1 MTITIKKFDFD
12 MEPHLST
19 DYARNKILTRI
30 LNSFSLLLPVGERYF
45 IESIRAYRDDVSDEM
60 KEQINLFIRQEAQHG
75 KEHRKL
81 NSYLNIDQEKVD
93 KEALALLQKHG
104 KDKAHALL
112 TTVTL
117 ERLTGL
123 MGIILP
129 KTKSHLFPKRSE
141 IAHMWIVHGKEE
153 LEHVPVGERLM
164 KEECNFGVIKQA
176 HYMSLAIKDLSKIVW
191 KNYWELK
198 RNGS

>member
-1 MTITIKKFDFD
+1 MITIQKFDFE
-12 MEPHLST
+12 MEPHLAT
-19 DYARNKILTRI
+19 DYARNKVVTRV

-81 NSYLNIDQEKVD
+81 NSYLNIDQAAVD
-93 KEALALLQKHG
+93 AEALALLNKFG

-123 MGIILP
+123 MGILLP
-129 KTKSHLFPKRSE
+129 HTKTLLFKDRSE
-141 IAHMWIVHGKEE
+141 IAHMWIKHGEEE
-153 LEHVPVGERLM
+153 LQHVPVGERLM
-164 KEECNFGVIKQA
+164 KEECNFGVLKQSE
-176 HYMSLAIKDLSKIVW
+176 YMLYAIRDLTKIVI
-191 KNYWELK
+191 KNYKELK